1 MFSHGYLVYKFQS
14 SIITFPLLR
23 FSQRMDCVS
32 IIGKYVFS
40 LVQVLFVFINLIVE
54 IIIYTVSVYKA
65 LSQVF
70 YLVIE
75 TILRDQ

>member
-1 MFSHGYLVYKFQS
+1 
-14 SIITFPLLR
+14 
-23 FSQRMDCVS
+23 MDCVS

-70 YLVIE
+70 YLIIE